1 MDEQNI
7 NNTGDINKPA
17 ENPAPAIAE
26 NGNAVTAPPAPV
38 KTVGVRFKR
47 AGRIYYFDP
56 AGLELDVNDW
66 IVVETTRGLEVA
78 RV

>member
-47 AGRIYYFDP
+47 AGRISM
-56 AGLELDVNDW
+56 
-66 IVVETTRGLEVA
+66 
-78 RV
+78 